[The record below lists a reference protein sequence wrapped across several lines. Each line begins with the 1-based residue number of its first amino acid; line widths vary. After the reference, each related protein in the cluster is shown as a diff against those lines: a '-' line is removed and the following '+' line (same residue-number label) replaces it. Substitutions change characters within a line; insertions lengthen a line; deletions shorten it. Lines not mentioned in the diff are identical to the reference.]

1 MNYIGIAGQITYPP
15 PSMFTPFSRT
25 WKYGK
30 MDFADIK
37 VLGFEVE
44 RLFYNTLVGPNS
56 P

>member
-1 MNYIGIAGQITYPP
+1 MAPS
-15 PSMFTPFSRT
+15 SMFTPFSRT